1 MAETS
6 WPFHD
11 GTDGTPVLEDQ
22 WSYMARQWAA
32 TGVVGAPGDA
42 NLQVFANSS
51 GREVHVRAGRACVRG
66 HWYRLDAQTTLT
78 IAANASGNPRID
90 RVVLRLDPSA
100 DEVTAEV
107 LQGTPAASPS
117 APALTTTDTGTFEV
131 LLAQVAVAN
140 GAASIGSGNVTD
152 ERTFTS
158 VPYTPALS
166 SRRPSNPVV
175 GQGIY
180 ETDTGLDKV
189 WNGSA
194 WVARQSEGYYSTWT
208 PAITGTGA
216 NPVGY
221 TSTGRYTLTGK
232 RCGGWG
238 RISGFSSYAGAGAM
252 RLSLPVTPAST
263 SGSTRLGSCQL
274 YNSGTNGLSHWQLEL
289 VSGTAQ
295 PIRQQHGYGE
305 DFDLLT
311 PYKYMTGS
319 DLSVLVSGF
328 VIEYAFDFEAA

>member
-32 TGVVGAPGDA
+32 PGVVGAPGDA

-51 GREVHVRAGRACVRG
+51 GREVHVRSGRACVRG

-117 APALTTTDTGTFEV
+117 APALTTTDTGVFEV
-131 LLAQVAVAN
+131 SLAQVAVAN
-140 GAASIGSGNVTD
+140 GAASISSGNVTD
-152 ERTFTS
+152 ERTFTD

-166 SRRPSNPVV
+166 SRRPASPVK
-175 GQGIY
+175 GQRIY

-194 WVARQSEGYYSTWT
+194 WVMPKAEAAESWTALTVIAPWVQSGTDAAKLKWWREGDIVRFRGYVYANTA
-208 PAITGTGA
+208 PYITGPIESVVVNTGQLPA
-216 NPVGY
+216 PAVSRHFPVVQQGNGSPNV
-221 TSTGRYTLTGK
+221 TFARVETDGALK
-232 RCGGWG
+232 VIFWA
-238 RISGFSSYAGAGAM
+238 AG
-252 RLSLPVTPAST
+252 
-263 SGSTRLGSCQL
+263 
-274 YNSGTNGLSHWQLEL
+274 SGTSPMVW
-289 VSGTAQ
+289 
-295 PIRQQHGYGE
+295 
-305 DFDLLT
+305 FDGCSYT
-311 PYKYMTGS
+311 
-319 DLSVLVSGF
+319 V
-328 VIEYAFDFEAA
+328 

>member
-11 GTDGTPVLEDQ
+11 GVDGTPVLEDQ

-51 GREVHVRAGRACVRG
+51 GREVHVRSGRACVRG

-100 DEVTAEV
+100 DEVTVEV
-107 LQGTPAASPS
+107 LQGTAASSPS
-117 APALTTTDTGTFEV
+117 APALTQTDTGTFEV
-131 LLAQVAVAN
+131 SLAQVAVAN

-166 SRRPSNPVV
+166 SLRPASPVK
-175 GQGIY
+175 GQRIY

-194 WVARQSEGYYSTWT
+194 WVAPQSEGYYANWT

-216 NPVGY
+216 NPTGA
-221 TSTGRYTLTGK
+221 SGTGRYTKVGK
-232 RCGGWG
+232 NVKGWG
-238 RISGFSSYAGAGAM
+238 RITGFSYAGAGAM
-252 RLSLPVTPAST
+252 RLSLPETPAST
-263 SGSTRLGSCQL
+263 GGSTRLGFCQL
-274 YNSGTNGLSHWQLEL
+274 YNSSTNGISHWQLEL
-289 VSGTAQ
+289 ASGTAQ
-295 PIRQQHGYGE
+295 PIRQEHAAPI
-305 DFDLLT
+305 DFDLLV

-319 DLSVLVSGF
+319 DLSVLVTGF
-328 VIEYAFDFEAA
+328 TIEYQFDYEAA